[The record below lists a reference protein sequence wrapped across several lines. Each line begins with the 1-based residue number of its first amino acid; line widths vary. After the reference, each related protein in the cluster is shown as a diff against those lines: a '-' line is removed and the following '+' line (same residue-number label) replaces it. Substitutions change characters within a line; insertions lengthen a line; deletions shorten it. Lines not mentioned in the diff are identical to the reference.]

1 VHVYV
6 NVCLYVVHVYV
17 YVYVCVYVGVSER
30 ESARARERDR
40 DRDRDREHRRERAS
54 APREATT
61 QAREATTQP
70 HNHTATQLARS
81 QSTFSSSLPTSSPR
95 TKYVELNSDITSTS
109 RLTAKRRERHVRE
122 RRGKDAREG
131 EHVGYLPCSSIPAPD
146 GLMVANVNW
155 GRSILITSVLT
166 SPPLSVIRGE
176 CDHQKAG
183 RERACKDSRE
193 RLSRRGRPSCRS
205 RRI

>member
-1 VHVYV
+1 MYMYV
-6 NVCLYVVHVYV
+6 CMLVCLR
-17 YVYVCVYVGVSER
+17 ER
-30 ESARARERDR
+30 ARARER
-40 DRDRDREHRRERAS
+40 ETETETETENTGGRERAHQGRQ
-54 APREATT
+54 PHRRGRQPHNHT
-61 QAREATTQP
+61 TTQP
-70 HNHTATQLARS
+70 HSHTATQLARS

-131 EHVGYLPCSSIPAPD
+131 EHVGYLPCSAISAPD